1 MPTPLCDNLPRSPL
15 QHITLQDTDEMSVI
29 SATNNHVYILCCSY
43 HIFNLLY
50 ILYTSYISIWNNVW
64 TLQYDCRQYDTI
76 ALPLFTPPF
85 SSERQELKN
94 ETTRSTKVFV
104 KQNDTCGGWHVLSL
118 PLPFTRTPQLH
129 SHFIPFLFRL
139 MNGIKVLLRA
149 ELELSEPERHPET
162 HTPPPPLHP
171 SLTIEA
177 ETMLDGGVERGRRRK
192 RQRERLQ
199 GGPHYT
205 H

>member
-1 MPTPLCDNLPRSPL
+1 
-15 QHITLQDTDEMSVI
+15 
-29 SATNNHVYILCCSY
+29 
-43 HIFNLLY
+43 
-50 ILYTSYISIWNNVW
+50 
-64 TLQYDCRQYDTI
+64 
-76 ALPLFTPPF
+76 
-85 SSERQELKN
+85 
-94 ETTRSTKVFV
+94 
-104 KQNDTCGGWHVLSL
+104 
-118 PLPFTRTPQLH
+118 
-129 SHFIPFLFRL
+129 

-149 ELELSEPERHPET
+149 ETEPVSKKRGRGGWNLLSEPERHPDT

>member
-1 MPTPLCDNLPRSPL
+1 MRWVTCIVFAFAFHKNTTVTF
-15 QHITLQDTDEMSVI
+15 TLYSI
-29 SATNNHVYILCCSY
+29 SLYVSRNKGASEGREVAGLLKGEGEVRICSQ
-43 HIFNLLY
+43 NEK
-50 ILYTSYISIWNNVW
+50 
-64 TLQYDCRQYDTI
+64 D
-76 ALPLFTPPF
+76 AL
-85 SSERQELKN
+85 KY
-94 ETTRSTKVFV
+94 
-104 KQNDTCGGWHVLSL
+104 
-118 PLPFTRTPQLH
+118 
-129 SHFIPFLFRL
+129 
-139 MNGIKVLLRA
+139 
-149 ELELSEPERHPET
+149 PET

>member
-64 TLQYDCRQYDTI
+64 TLQYDTI
-76 ALPLFTPPF
+76 AHTSSLHTAFF
-85 SSERQELKN
+85 SLKGRNWKTKPHDQPKSLLSKTIHVVGDMYCLCLCCSQEN
-94 ETTRSTKVFV
+94 HSYIHTSFRF
-104 KQNDTCGGWHVLSL
+104 SL
-118 PLPFTRTPQLH
+118 
-129 SHFIPFLFRL
+129 RL